1 MSFRVLNSFP
11 DFFAVPS
18 TTTKALF
25 YFFIFF
31 FSTKSTINI
40 SIRRIL
46 KCINKREVKL
56 RLRIIVTS
64 LRNFCS
70 AWFHRYVLWN
80 LLGKIRMEAKKID
93 FFFFRLPAI
102 KGRSKH
108 NGRSCHFNY
117 ASIKAIIKRVTTS
130 LLILKYK
137 LTLRS
142 HLRWLKYS
150 DESKYSPWSLILRSG
165 MRNLTR

>member
-93 FFFFRLPAI
+93 FFFFSSSGDQRPFEAQWEVLSFQLRVN
-102 KGRSKH
+102 KSNNQTR
-108 NGRSCHFNY
+108 NY
-117 ASIKAIIKRVTTS
+117 FATNFKIQTYSAKPS
-130 LLILKYK
+130 
-137 LTLRS
+137 TLA
-142 HLRWLKYS
+142 
-150 DESKYSPWSLILRSG
+150 
-165 MRNLTR
+165 